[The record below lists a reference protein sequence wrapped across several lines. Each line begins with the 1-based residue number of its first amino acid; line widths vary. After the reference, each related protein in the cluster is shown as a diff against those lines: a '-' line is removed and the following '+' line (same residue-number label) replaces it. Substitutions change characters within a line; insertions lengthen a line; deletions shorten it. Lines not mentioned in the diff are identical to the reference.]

1 VNHKIVRIIKCQ
13 YQKFILRNDFKL
25 MGCMRI
31 INGNGRG
38 EDDSLLG
45 YSDVQSRTS
54 RPSFQK
60 CVLLPS
66 SGEHRPDGGGGK
78 YLSTVSHLQ
87 YYAAEYHRQ
96 LSSAFCHRENKI
108 SHNS

>member
-1 VNHKIVRIIKCQ
+1 MNHKIARIIKCQ
-13 YQKFILRNDFKL
+13 YQIFILRNDFKL

-31 INGNGRG
+31 SKGKVRG

-60 CVLLPS
+60 CVLPPS
-66 SGEHRPDGGGGK
+66 SGDHRPDGGGGK
-78 YLSTVSHLQ
+78 YLSTISHLR

-96 LSSAFCHRENKI
+96 LSSAF
-108 SHNS
+108 